1 MIDAEGLMPL
11 DTSDFHNTICLE
23 MRMMKTLNMLSICNN
38 SNNTKPEQLA
48 ANKLSF
54 SSIDTPLQNT
64 SAVNLANNVHSSNN
78 GDLASVDSS
87 SYASCQ
93 QFLSQGD
100 LTQENVDDRMLDM
113 LDSTLYINPFE
124 KGSQPSS
131 GTLVRG
137 SSLYSGVIGAAEVYS
152 SQVKKSASG
161 DTALRSLAASP
172 MDDGFGNTNLERGSH
187 ISLNEMVPKHRKT
200 RFQQQQVSFL
210 CVFYFF
216 IIILWKAFKSTF
228 CSNLI
233 KLFILIN

>member
-1 MIDAEGLMPL
+1 MPL

-23 MRMMKTLNMLSICNN
+23 MRMMKTLNMLSICN
-38 SNNTKPEQLA
+38 SSDKAEQLA

-54 SSIDTPLQNT
+54 SSIDTPLQNA
-64 SAVNLANNVHSSNN
+64 SAVNLANNVHNSNN

-100 LTQENVDDRMLDM
+100 LTQESVDDPARMLDM

-124 KGSQPSS
+124 KGSQQKG

-172 MDDGFGNTNLERGSH
+172 LDDGFVNTNLERGSH

-200 RFQQQQVSFL
+200 RFQQQQVRF
-210 CVFYFF
+210 
-216 IIILWKAFKSTF
+216 
-228 CSNLI
+228 
-233 KLFILIN
+233 